1 MSTTTEEATPPSF
14 SDRLAIGAKKPSS
27 KNDLFPEIIEIK
39 ISNEVNEQ
47 NSVHASGSKAST

>member
-39 ISNEVNEQ
+39 ISNEVN
-47 NSVHASGSKAST
+47 